1 MSQLYSQKV
10 LRVLE
15 AEGISEEELE
25 HMVTHAAP
33 ATNERG
39 NRRFHH
45 WLFSIQ
51 SGTGLV
57 MNMSHWEVPKEV
69 HQGSEEMETFD
80 EHEPCEGEGCK
91 GCGWTGEVHVLY
103 RIAPKRK

>member
-45 WLFSIQ
+45 WLFAINPVGSV
-51 SGTGLV
+51 L
-57 MNMSHWEVPKEV
+57 NMSRWEVPTRRVKAVYDMVTHDEC
-69 HQGSEEMETFD
+69 EE
-80 EHEPCEGEGCK
+80 CEGQGCK
-91 GCGWTGEVHVLY
+91 VCGWTGEIRNEYH
-103 RIAPKRK
+103 K